1 MATLTLRPAA
11 AQQAR
16 QRVGLDKPAKGP
28 PGLSPEEA
36 RRARGRLVDQFQM
49 LLAREYPALFPVAGA
64 PPRAPL
70 AIGIDRALRARHP
83 EIASRTL
90 RIALHR
96 HTSAPAYL
104 ALLIAG
110 ATRIDLDGL
119 PAGTVT
125 AEQAQRPVER
135 LQRRG
140 ASRAPAGSRA
150 P

>member
-36 RRARGRLVDQFQM
+36 RRARGHLVDQFQA
-49 LLAREYPALFPVAGA
+49 LHAREYPALFPVAGA

-96 HTSAPAYL
+96 HTSVRVPVDRDHGFRWTM
-104 ALLIAG
+104 ITQSG
-110 ATRIDLDGL
+110 
-119 PAGTVT
+119 GT
-125 AEQAQRPVER
+125 
-135 LQRRG
+135 
-140 ASRAPAGSRA
+140 
-150 P
+150 